1 MRSIMIV
8 SPPYASAGED
18 TLGFIHFAKALYGQD
33 TCCSVLIFGSLSNGQ
48 VSLLSM
54 HGADRI
60 FHVTPQISVL
70 SDGAA
75 AKTAVRILREY
86 PQETVL
92 FPATDELRVLAP
104 QIAALL
110 GTGLTADCSTLAL
123 EQDLLLQTRP
133 AFGGSLMASIL
144 CPEHL
149 PQMATVHPGT
159 FLPKESDPARPAASV
174 LTFAPA
180 AESRVLCINRT
191 AFTLAEDISRA
202 ETVLC
207 GGMGLTAEDFRMLE
221 EICSAT
227 GASLGA
233 TRAAVNNSLA
243 PYRCQIGQ
251 TGVSIRAKTYIA
263 FGVSGAVQHL
273 AGIGNCGTVIAI
285 NPDASAPFRDHC
297 DLYLQMP
304 AQPLLEALHRQ
315 LC

>member
-1 MRSIMIV
+1 MRNVMIV
-8 SPPYASAGED
+8 SPAHAPAGED
-18 TLGFIHFAKALYGQD
+18 TLGFLHFARTLYGEAA
-33 TCCSVLIFGSLSNGQ
+33 CCSVLVFDPLREDQ
-48 VSLLSM
+48 AALLGA

-60 FHVTPQISVL
+60 FHITPQIHVL

-86 PQETVL
+86 PQEAVL

-110 GTGLTADCSTLAL
+110 GTGLTADCSAL
-123 EQDLLLQTRP
+123 SMEQDLLLQTRP

-144 CPEHL
+144 CPEHQ

-159 FLPKESDPARPAASV
+159 FLPKEADPARAPASV
-174 LTFAPA
+174 IAFAPVR
-180 AESRVLCINRT
+180 ESRILCVSRT

-207 GGMGLTAEDFRMLE
+207 GGMGLTANDFRMLE
-221 EICSAT
+221 DICRAT

-273 AGIGNCGTVIAI
+273 AGIGNCKTVIAV

-297 DLYLQMP
+297 DLYLQVP